1 LGLLLI
7 YFGLGF
13 GLKGALR
20 KVDRGQGVGLKI
32 QNRIVEVI
40 VLKTFPYKNVSG
52 LLDLPHLLIAKQLNL
67 PA

>member
-20 KVDRGQGVGLKI
+20 KVDRDQGVGLKI
-32 QNRIVEVI
+32 QNRNLELI
-40 VLKTFPYKNVSG
+40 LLRTFPCKNVTS
-52 LLDLPHLLIAKQLNL
+52 LLDLPH
-67 PA
+67 